1 MPASGAVPYGQQR
14 ELLVISRALGI
25 DLLEFFVEI
34 TKQPGSEEAEVAC
47 AVWRSVAQNM
57 LKMSTTATDCSN
69 KLYVSRRSPRPVPTI
84 RGQCRYREPEGLQH
98 KLFRP
103 GEAVSS

>member
-34 TKQPGSEEAEVAC
+34 TKQPGS
-47 AVWRSVAQNM
+47 
-57 LKMSTTATDCSN
+57 D
-69 KLYVSRRSPRPVPTI
+69 
-84 RGQCRYREPEGLQH
+84 GG
-98 KLFRP
+98 
-103 GEAVSS
+103 